1 MVGNTSTSKRVK
13 IAHSPYPSEDNRL
26 GSALRQFLQTVTQFL
41 KQNMQAISELY
52 IDLPNDGSTTVFG
65 ERCADLPGRKYVSRP
80 GFQTDPWVRGVV
92 PCPPQAG
99 VAELIEQYLISA
111 PDNELAGYVHAPM

>member
-1 MVGNTSTSKRVK
+1 MIGNTSTSKRVK
-13 IAHSPYPSEDNRL
+13 IAHSPYPNEDNRL
-26 GSALRQFLQTVTQFL
+26 GSALRQFLQTVTQFF

-111 PDNELAGYVHAPM
+111 PDTELAGYVHAPM